1 MFLKIYLK
9 ARLHRYSNSG
19 LSLEQWTAGA
29 GAGTGAGAGAGA
41 GAVGRNS
48 GAAYSQPH
56 AVHGTVSSAQYR
68 PHTAQNR
75 PRFETFP
82 APCKTGARGFETAA
96 AAAAAPK
103 ARSPPAS
110 AEFLGAPSP
119 PHAWGGALGA
129 ARLLAL
135 RIWLNR
141 VSNGFVPAVQP
152 LGVRVGALL
161 GSWTGRR
168 AAAAA
173 AILIPNAPNAT
184 ADGGREP

>member
-9 ARLHRYSNSG
+9 G
-19 LSLEQWTAGA
+19 TASQIFQLGPI
-29 GAGTGAGAGAGA
+29 TGAVDRGRRSRRRRRRRR